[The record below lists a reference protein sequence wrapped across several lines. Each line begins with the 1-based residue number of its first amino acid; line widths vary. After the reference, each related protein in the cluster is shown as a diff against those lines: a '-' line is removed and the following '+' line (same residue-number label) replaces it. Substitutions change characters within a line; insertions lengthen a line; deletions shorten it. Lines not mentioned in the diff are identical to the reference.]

1 MQLQELKPIHR
12 LKKKKRVGR
21 GGKRGTYCGRGIKG
35 QKARAGKK
43 LQPLIREVIKKYP
56 KLRGYRFKSKKEKLA
71 IVNLESLEKRFK
83 SGDIISPKILFESRL
98 IRRIK
103 GRIPKVKI
111 LGRGEI
117 KKALQIEGCQLS
129 KSVREKIE
137 KAGGQIK

>member
-83 SGDIISPKILFESRL
+83 SGDIISPKILFERKL

>member
-71 IVNLESLEKRFK
+71 IVNLESLEKKFK
-83 SGDIISPKILFESRL
+83 SGDIISPKILFERKL